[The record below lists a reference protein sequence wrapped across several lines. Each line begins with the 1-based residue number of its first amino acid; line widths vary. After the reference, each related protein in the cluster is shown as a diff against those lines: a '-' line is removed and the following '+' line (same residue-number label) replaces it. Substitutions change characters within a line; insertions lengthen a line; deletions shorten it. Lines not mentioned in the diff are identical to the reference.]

1 MSRKPRPANPY
12 SALPERQFWRPAVAD
27 RGPLEIDGLWTAKF
41 PITAKTAIATYG
53 SCFAQH
59 IGQALNARGF
69 NWLVTEPGPLLLTEA
84 QAKRFNFGVFSS
96 RTGNIYTTSLLA
108 QWVSWADGSAA
119 PPDEVWAAEDG
130 RLYDPFRPAVEPGGF
145 ADREELERTRAA
157 TIAAFRASIVEADVF
172 VFTLGLTESWINA
185 SEGYEYPMCPGTH
198 AGVFDP
204 KAHVFVNQDYATV
217 EAALTT
223 ALDAM
228 RAMNP
233 KLKVLLTV
241 SPVPLTAT
249 NSGAH
254 VLVATVH
261 SKSILRAVA
270 GQLAA
275 TMDDVDYF
283 PSYEIVSAPPFRGA
297 FFKANQR
304 SMSARGVDFVM
315 EHFFAGVTAPAKAKS
330 RRAPAPYTEP
340 WGEVCEDALLDAFG
354 PAKPGNRAP

>member
-12 SALPERQFWRPAVAD
+12 SALPARQFWRPAVAD
-27 RGPLEIDGLWTAKF
+27 RGPFEIDELWSAKF
-41 PITAKTAIATYG
+41 PITPNTTVATYG

-59 IGQALNARGF
+59 IGQALKRRGF
-69 NWLVTEPGPLLLTEA
+69 TWLETEPAPLLLTET

-96 RTGNIYTTSLLA
+96 RTGNIYTSSLLA
-108 QWVSWADGSAA
+108 QWVSWADGSAT
-119 PPDEVWAAEDG
+119 PPDEVWAGDDG
-130 RLYDPFRPAVEPGGF
+130 RVYDPFRPTIEPGGF
-145 ADREELERTRAA
+145 ADVEELTRTRAA
-157 TIAAFRASIVEADVF
+157 TIEAFRASIIEADVF
-172 VFTLGLTESWINA
+172 VFTLGLTECWISA

-204 KAHVFVNQDYATV
+204 KVHAFVNQDYATV
-217 EAALTT
+217 EAALVT
-223 ALDAM
+223 AIGAM

-233 KLKVLLTV
+233 KLKFLLTV

-249 NSGAH
+249 NSGEH
-254 VLVATVH
+254 VLVATTH

-283 PSYEIVSAPPFRGA
+283 PAFEIVSAPPFRGS

-304 SMSARGVDFVM
+304 SMSERGVDFVM
-315 EHFFAGVTAPAKAKS
+315 DHFFAGMKTALPRKRA
-330 RRAPAPYTEP
+330 RRRVADTEP
-340 WGEVCEDALLDAFG
+340 SGEVCEEAILEAFG
-354 PAKPGNRAP
+354 PKTGETSAT